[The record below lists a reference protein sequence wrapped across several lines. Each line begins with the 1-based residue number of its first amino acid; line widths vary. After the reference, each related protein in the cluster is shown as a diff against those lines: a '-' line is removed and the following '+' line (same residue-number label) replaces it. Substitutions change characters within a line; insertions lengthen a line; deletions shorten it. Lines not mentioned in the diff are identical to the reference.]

1 MFINFLRSNN
11 KEKTTTSHKTV
22 AQSSAIPPVVR
33 EDKPHVVPVP
43 VEDVRREPQWH
54 DDSLSSLSIES
65 EDDTNLLSQV
75 RKSL

>member
-1 MFINFLRSNN
+1 MRD
-11 KEKTTTSHKTV
+11 
-22 AQSSAIPPVVR
+22 
-33 EDKPHVVPVP
+33 DKPQMAAVPA

-75 RKSL
+75 I